1 MMVYYV
7 TTALAVGA
15 AWLSQSSRSGTPDSR
30 STGTSTRVALRSK
43 PTGTS
48 TRVALRSKPT
58 GTSTRVALRSKPTG
72 TSTRVALRSKP
83 TGTSTRVALRSKPT
97 GTSKFWALVS
107 ASILVAVAALR
118 WQVGTDYST
127 YNGLYAAYK
136 ATSWGDY
143 SLFSEPGIRVLARL
157 ASWIHDDSAVMFAL
171 ASLVTVGLTVRTIY
185 RHSPMFALSVLLYV
199 ITGAWQ
205 GSFNG
210 VRQYLACAIMFAGHR
225 YVIDRKF
232 TKYILVVI
240 LATLFHV
247 SALVMV
253 FLWFVPLKRMGTF
266 RAAGLMI
273 VATLGLTVYSYATSV
288 INFLKGG
295 SVDIGA
301 GAYFERQVNPLRVA
315 MAFIPLVL
323 YMALTRRDRLDPK
336 AYFYVNMGFINAA
349 VMIAVANSAYLA
361 RFAIYTNIFSILLI
375 PRLLNMRDR
384 RLAAIAGC
392 AVVTLYCVSWYL
404 DTVQVG
410 GSLANFSWI
419 INRK

>member
-48 TRVALRSKPT
+48 R
-58 GTSTRVALRSKPTG
+58 
-72 TSTRVALRSKP
+72 
-83 TGTSTRVALRSKPT
+83 
-97 GTSKFWALVS
+97 FWALVS
-107 ASILVAVAALR
+107 TSILVAVAALR
-118 WQVGTDYST
+118 WHVGTDYWT
-127 YNGLYAAYK
+127 YSDLYAEYK
-136 ATSWGDY
+136 ATSLGDY

-185 RHSPMFALSVLLYV
+185 RDSSMFALSVLLYV

-205 GSFNG
+205 GSFNA
-210 VRQYLACAIMFAGHR
+210 VRQYLSCAIIFAGHG

-240 LATLFHV
+240 LATLFHA

-253 FLWFVPLKRMGTF
+253 FLWFVPMKRLGTL
-266 RAAGLMI
+266 RAAGIMI
-273 VATLGLTVYSYATSV
+273 VATLGVTVYSYAASV
-288 INFLKGG
+288 INFLRGG

-301 GAYFERQVNPLRVA
+301 SSYFTLQVNPLRVA
-315 MAFIPLVL
+315 MASIPLVL
-323 YMALTRRDRLDPK
+323 YMTLTRHDRLDPE
-336 AYFYVNMGFINAA
+336 ARFYVNMGFINAA
-349 VMIAVANSAYLA
+349 VMIAVANSVYLA
-361 RFAIYTNIFSILLI
+361 RFAIYTDIFSILLI

-384 RLAAIAGC
+384 RLAAIVGC
-392 AVVTLYCVSWYL
+392 AVVTLYCVSWYI
-404 DTVQVG
+404 DTVKVG
-410 GSLANFSWI
+410 AELENFSWI
-419 INRK
+419 FNRK